1 MKPKIYLFV
10 PINIGRNLESLLKR
24 KAPNTEF
31 ITPASSSEERKYF
44 EKLFAQPNKAD
55 LPELIVTLQPDIL
68 KYFKNNALRQHFEEF
83 GEVFPPLR
91 EDLKALHLYSS
102 LPYVKPLLFVPIIML
117 VNKDLKQPPQSWSD
131 LLDKRFHGKVLLPDV
146 HTPVSV
152 AFKALIRN
160 MKDGSSSEDSLN
172 SLKYSGLPFDVITGV
187 NKGFYDVGILP
198 LPFARYNMGKNLDTI
213 IPQEGS
219 MVLPQM
225 MFLRKDASEET
236 KAVAQDLFGKNIQRF
251 FSQLGALIPSIEGI
265 PLPVEVKNN
274 TQFYWQNW
282 EWYTKAME

>member
-1 MKPKIYLFV
+1 M